1 MSASTVSITANPT
14 TSRRRPI
21 VTTDMK
27 SGLDLLGTD
36 ASPISGGVETG
47 PTRDSSQSIER
58 SRREAVVQVKKS
70 IAPNSGTTSKPY
82 RSHRKSI
89 SKPKW
94 QTVVSVFTKNLVL
107 LLLLAGLVQ
116 MVRKVYLNSVVDDVG
131 FVSGG
136 FSDNVDGKIS
146 EIQVFVSKSLRGM
159 QLQVEV
165 LDRKVKEVEDKN
177 VELGGELG
185 KLGGKVDVVSDRMG
199 SLERYLNGNEWLS
212 KGEFDRLLE
221 EFEGRAGSDGKG
233 GLDEVMAVAREM
245 VGKEIEKHAADG
257 LGRVD
262 YALASGGAYV
272 VKHSEVYGG
281 IKGGFPF
288 PGISGRAGVHA
299 NSGKM
304 LRPSFG
310 EPGDCFALKG
320 SSGFVQIKLRT
331 AIVPEAITL
340 EHVAKSVA
348 YDRSSAPKDCRVSG
362 WFKGQETTDLTR
374 NAEKMFS
381 LAEFTYDLEKSNA
394 QTFGISDSS
403 GVGVIDMIRLD
414 FTSNHG
420 SASHTCIYRF
430 RVHGHEPDSIVP
442 LAIQS

>member
-14 TSRRRPI
+14 TSRRRPVI
-21 VTTDMK
+21 TTDMK

-36 ASPISGGVETG
+36 ASPISGGVEMG

-70 IAPNSGTTSKPY
+70 IAPNSGTSSKPY
-82 RSHRKSI
+82 RSHRKAV

-94 QTVVSVFTKNLVL
+94 QTVVSVLTKNLVL
-107 LLLLAGLVQ
+107 LLLLAGVVQ
-116 MVRKVYLNSVVDDVG
+116 IIRRVYFNSVVDEVFG
-131 FVSGG
+131 SVG
-136 FSDNVDGKIS
+136 FSDNVDGKIAEVEGFVKRS
-146 EIQVFVSKSLRGM
+146 VKMMQV
-159 QLQVEV
+159 QVEV
-165 LDRKVKEVEDKN
+165 LDRKVKEVEDKS
-177 VELGGELG
+177 VEIRGELG

-212 KGEFDRLLE
+212 KGEFDRFFE
-221 EFEGRAGSDGKG
+221 EFKGRGGGDGSE

-262 YALASGGAYV
+262 YALGSGGGFV
-272 VKHSEVYGG
+272 VKHSEAYVTGG
-281 IKGGFPF
+281 KGGFLGS
-288 PGISGRAGVHA
+288 GIGKSGVHA

-331 AIVPEAITL
+331 EIVPEAVTL

-362 WFKGQETTDLTR
+362 WFRGHETTDLTR
-374 NAEKMFS
+374 NAEKMLS

-394 QTFGISDSS
+394 QTFDVSDSS
-403 GVGVIDMIRLD
+403 DIGVIDMIRLD

-430 RVHGHEPDSIVP
+430 RVHGHEPDTVVP

>member
-1 MSASTVSITANPT
+1 M
-14 TSRRRPI
+14 
-21 VTTDMK
+21 
-27 SGLDLLGTD
+27 
-36 ASPISGGVETG
+36 
-47 PTRDSSQSIER
+47 
-58 SRREAVVQVKKS
+58 
-70 IAPNSGTTSKPY
+70 
-82 RSHRKSI
+82 
-89 SKPKW
+89 
-94 QTVVSVFTKNLVL
+94 VSVFIKNLVL

-116 MVRKVYLNSVVDDVG
+116 VIRKVYFNSVDDEG
-131 FVSGG
+131 FGNVG
-136 FSDNVDGKIS
+136 FSDNVDGKIAEVEGFVKRS
-146 EIQVFVSKSLRGM
+146 VKMMQV
-159 QLQVEV
+159 QVEV
-165 LDRKVKEVEDKN
+165 LDRKVKEVEDKS
-177 VELGGELG
+177 VEIRGELG

-212 KGEFDRLLE
+212 KGEFDRFFE
-221 EFEGRAGSDGKG
+221 EFNARGGGHGSE

-262 YALASGGAYV
+262 YALASGGGFV
-272 VKHSEVYGG
+272 VKHSEAYVAGG
-281 IKGGFPF
+281 KGGFLF
-288 PGISGRAGVHA
+288 PVIGGKSGVHT

-331 AIVPEAITL
+331 AIVPEAVTL

-362 WFKGQETTDLTR
+362 WFRGHETIDLTR

-394 QTFGISDSS
+394 QTFDVSDSS